1 MIYVQADTFG
11 RKAADNL
18 EASFM
23 TSPPSL
29 KTLSMLALGPKD
41 ADVLSGENWRMRQL
55 LQAEERSTLVRGE
68 PSILV
73 SHIYYFCK
81 IIYLMGW

>member
-1 MIYVQADTFG
+1 M
-11 RKAADNL
+11 
-18 EASFM
+18 EASFV

-41 ADVLSGENWRMRQL
+41 ADVLSGRNWRMRQVF
-55 LQAEERSTLVRGE
+55 QAEERLTLVRGE

-73 SHIYYFCK
+73 SEIYFFIARIAESYTFSR
-81 IIYLMGW
+81 